1 MIKVSKDKTKLNCCL
16 VTKGTEQADAS
27 ASDDLSVP
35 DPEPA
40 IGKKIIQ
47 EAMKGEE
54 EDGSESDCS

>member
-1 MIKVSKDKTKLNCCL
+1 MSDEKTKLNCRL

-40 IGKKIIQ
+40 VGEKIIQ
-47 EAMKGEE
+47 EAMRE
-54 EDGSESDCS
+54 EDRDDSESDCS